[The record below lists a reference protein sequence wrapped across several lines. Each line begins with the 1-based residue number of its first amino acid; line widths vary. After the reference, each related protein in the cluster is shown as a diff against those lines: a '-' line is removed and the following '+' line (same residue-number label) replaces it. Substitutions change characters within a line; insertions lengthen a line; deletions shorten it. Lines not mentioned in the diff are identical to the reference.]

1 MENLK
6 NDKKENSKTEEE
18 MQYKND
24 NYLKST
30 LESFNLNIDNNIK
43 LAENKLEKFSGQ
55 LKLITKNFIKG
66 GKNISNTI
74 NDFIDRYKN
83 AKKRIDNKLNFIS
96 DFQKTNPNQQLSL
109 TTIKEEC
116 KLNTYITQEHNNFT
130 QNIDKIN
137 LALKNLENIFNS
149 KDFKEF
155 MEVTKKII
163 NKDDTLSEVSDNDD
177 NISLEEENNNNNNNT
192 NNNKNKV
199 INKKRKREDKSE
211 QKVKKIKIKKMKT
224 VRGIDLITKL
234 KRKYPNS
241 KYIKKLTKTFIQR
254 RLNHKIIYEHHFE
267 YSSTEYKDNKI
278 KTSGDKTSY
287 KYIKFNLEV
296 NSIEKVEKV
305 INKIKPEFKDGYFYL
320 EYENK
325 INFELSGKII
335 QPLFTLIKNIFNNIP
350 IIKELG
356 IIKAK
361 IYAYEFYEELA
372 HEYQKPESNKVK
384 IEINSK
390 TTQKLFDNYN
400 MLNIVREFV
409 MNNKK

>member
-30 LESFNLNIDNNIK
+30 LQSFNLNIDNSIK
-43 LAENKLEKFSGQ
+43 LAENKLEKFSEQ

-66 GKNISNTI
+66 GKNISNII
-74 NDFIDRYKN
+74 NDFVDRYKN
-83 AKKRIDNKLNFIS
+83 AKNRIDNKLNFITE
-96 DFQKTNPNQQLSL
+96 FQKTNPNQQLSL

-116 KLNTYITQEHNNFT
+116 KINTYITQEHNNFT

-163 NKDDTLSEVSDNDD
+163 DKDDTLSEVSDNDE
-177 NISLEEENNNNNNNT
+177 NISLEEENNNNNNNNT

-199 INKKRKREDKSE
+199 INKKRKREDKNE
-211 QKVKKIKIKKMKT
+211 QKVKKRKMKT
-224 VRGIDLITKL
+224 VRGQDLITKL

-356 IIKAK
+356 IVKAK